1 MLFLTMVL
9 LGMAIGFIGM
19 GGAGVTIALLTVVF
33 GIPIHTALAV
43 ALSAMVFTTLSGAY
57 SHFRE
62 NEVVVKIGAIMG
74 IGGIIGAYTGA
85 HVSNMLN
92 SAVLG
97 NMSGGI
103 MIASAIIMY
112 LKVYQPSLMN
122 QIFKPHPELMDGRKL
137 YIYGTIAGI
146 INGFIS
152 GSCGIGAAAFIQLTL
167 MCVFGVSLIHS
178 VGTCMMVI
186 LPIAAAGGLGY
197 YMNDHLD
204 MMIFLQT
211 LIGQSI
217 GSYLGAKLTHLAPHS
232 VLKFFMVA
240 ISTSGGLTM
249 LFLY

>member
-62 NEVVVKIGAIMG
+62 NEVVVKIGA
-74 IGGIIGAYTGA
+74 
-85 HVSNMLN
+85 
-92 SAVLG
+92 
-97 NMSGGI
+97 
-103 MIASAIIMY
+103 
-112 LKVYQPSLMN
+112 MN